1 MPLKLKVVLPFGCDE
16 KEKVFNFEGSE
27 LVRDAVCKV
36 VTDQKLTS
44 PDLRTFYNPSTS
56 THCNPDSTMSD
67 CKFNEQEPVQL
78 SFKYVLVPTVFS
90 FDGDFRLKTLA
101 YPLFAPLSNWIPYVA
116 HKFGLDNTD
125 GYAFKFIGSQDDL
138 SPSMSLFEQKYT
150 SKSQVLVYEINKR
163 LDITSMKIFL
173 DIQDKQHNRGTKQK
187 TETFDF
193 NDDLLSSDIDLEA
206 PAGSLLVSFPKLS
219 GYLSTLN
226 KKKKWDRWFCILIAG
241 HLFFYKSQNDPKPLK
256 VLNLVQY
263 KVSHLDDKK
272 KKVAQGFLEIA
283 KENGK
288 ESATYKADT
297 AQWHKQWLENLQK
310 VCEEAREE
318 RDKKI
323 AEKEA
328 GISTEGVGKV
338 FCCPL
343 EQQVEKTDGSE
354 LPEIVPKC
362 IEYIEERALD
372 VEGIFRLSGSAV
384 LIQEYKQKFDNGEDV
399 SFENE
404 SDPHAVAGLFKLYFR
419 ELPAPVMT
427 WEHYDDFIIAESI
440 TNEGLRLRYLRYLID
455 NKIPA
460 ISRALLRRLV
470 SFLRRVNEH
479 SEVNKMPIHNIAT
492 VFGPNLLRQK
502 NANMLQMVEDTAQ
515 INNIVNILINYDGYL
530 LNDRP
535 MPEDIDEDQLV
546 GTYAKALYDYVPE
559 NAANDLTFK
568 KNDMISVI
576 LQGIDGWWKGELNGD
591 FGKFPGSYVQV
602 LQGDELKKNMRR
614 VRFKQ
619 EMVRLRKQD
628 ADEAKTLERLQKEK
642 EELLE
647 AQNDLNAQWEKL
659 ETVFSSLS
667 SQLVSIC
674 GKETCQSFASKLKHV
689 SDTSLAYNLVHD
701 DVSDCRY
708 DLVNQLE
715 DLKTMCTPTDK
726 DKKKKTDKKQEK
738 MQENIRKLLEPIAE
752 QFKEEQ
758 SLHRKNV
765 KLGADVV
772 QSIQAIDQVG
782 YFLQQG

>member
-1 MPLKLKVVLPFGCDE
+1 MPVSIKVLLPFGCDE
-16 KEKVFNFEGSE
+16 KQKEYKFDGSE
-27 LVRDAVCKV
+27 LVKDAVLKV
-36 VTDQKLTS
+36 TKDFPNIKA
-44 PDLRTFYNPSTS
+44 PEIRTFYSPSTS
-56 THCNPDSTMSD
+56 KYCNPSLPLSD
-67 CKFNEQEPVQL
+67 YKLDGQTVEL
-78 SFKYVLVPTVFS
+78 SYHYVLVPTTLS
-90 FDGDFRLKTLA
+90 EDGEFRLKTIA
-101 YPLFAPLSNWIPYVA
+101 FPLFTPLEQWIPYVA
-116 HKFGLDNTD
+116 HKFSLESVEG
-125 GYAFKFIGSQDDL
+125 FSIKFIGSQDDL
-138 SPSMSLFEQKYT
+138 NVSASLDSQSYNN
-150 SKSQVLVYEINKR
+150 KSRILFYEYSKR
-163 LDITSMKIFL
+163 LDITSLKIFL
-173 DIQDKQHNRGTKQK
+173 DIQERQHKRGTKEK
-187 TETFDF
+187 TESFDF

-206 PAGSLLVSFPKLS
+206 PAGSLLMNLPKLS

-241 HLFFYKSQNDPKPLK
+241 HLFYYKSQNDPKPIK

-263 KVSHLDDKK
+263 KVTHLDDKK
-272 KKVAQGFLEIA
+272 KKVSQGFIEIA

-288 ESATYKADT
+288 EASSHKADT

-310 VCEEAREE
+310 GCEEARQE
-318 RDKKI
+318 RDQKI

-328 GISTEGVGKV
+328 GVSGEGVGKV

-354 LPEIVPKC
+354 LPKIVPKC

-384 LIQEYKQKFDNGEDV
+384 LIQEYKQKFDTGEDV

-419 ELPAPVMT
+419 ELPEPVMT

-440 TNEGLRLRYLRYLID
+440 VNPGLRLRYLRYLID
-455 NKIPA
+455 NKVPP

-502 NANMLQMVEDTAQ
+502 DANMLQMVEDTAQ
-515 INNIVNILINYDGYL
+515 INNIVNLLINYDGYL

-535 MPEDIDEDQLV
+535 MPEDIDEDQLE
-546 GTYAKALYDYVPE
+546 GTYAKAVYDYIPE
-559 NAANDLTFK
+559 NKETDLTFK

-576 LQGIDGWWKGELNGD
+576 LQGIDGWWKGELNGS
-591 FGKFPGSYVQV
+591 FGKFPGSYVQI
-602 LQGDELKKNMRR
+602 LTGDELKKNMRR
-614 VRFKQ
+614 VKFKQ

-628 ADEAKTLERLQKEK
+628 VDEDKTLERLEKEK
-642 EELLE
+642 EELLSIQSE
-647 AQNDLNAQWEKL
+647 LNNQWSEL
-659 ETVFSSLS
+659 ETIFSSLS
-667 SQLVSIC
+667 EKLVNIC
-674 GKETCQSFASKLKHV
+674 GKDTCQKFADKLKQV

-701 DVSDCRY
+701 DISDCRY

-715 DLKTMCTPTDK
+715 ELKTMCAPPEK

-738 MQENIRKLLEPIAE
+738 MQENIRKLLNPIAE
-752 QFKEEQ
+752 QFQEEK
-758 SLHRKNV
+758 SLHHKNV

-772 QSIQAIDQVG
+772 QSVQAIDQVG
-782 YFLQQG
+782 HFLH